1 MMTFCSQRCIL
12 ISLWLHATLTQPLT
26 GKCNRF
32 GVQFAQIVLLLFL
45 PPLAFMFLQK
55 MARMTQEFPA
65 MVRRAMALER
75 ENWVDDGGGGEGIY
89 DALFHL
95 QILCDPL
102 RNVTRYNPNN
112 PTICEE

>member
-1 MMTFCSQRCIL
+1 
-12 ISLWLHATLTQPLT
+12 
-26 GKCNRF
+26 
-32 GVQFAQIVLLLFL
+32 
-45 PPLAFMFLQK
+45 MFLQK

-65 MVRRAMALER
+65 MVRRAMALKRKGSNE
-75 ENWVDDGGGGEGIY
+75 GGGGEGIY